1 MRRALIRILQLTLLL
16 MPFLLCFP
24 LLAGDTPL
32 PTQPLAA
39 YAISASDAQ
48 GNLHLRG
55 VIIQIDATHAV
66 LGIKD
71 ETNGIVIVDGE
82 AKQGAVPL
90 IPLEKLFKLGESAQ
104 MKAGISVACGAPDP
118 QI

>member
-1 MRRALIRILQLTLLL
+1 MRRLLIRILQAILLL
-16 MPFLLCFP
+16 MPFLLCLP
-24 LLAGDTPL
+24 LLAGDASPAA
-32 PTQPLAA
+32 PLAA
-39 YAISASDAQ
+39 YAVSAVDAQ
-48 GNLHLRG
+48 GNQHLRG
-55 VIIQIDATHAV
+55 VIIQIDANHAV

-90 IPLEKLFKLGESAQ
+90 IPLDKLFELGKSAQ

-118 QI
+118 SI